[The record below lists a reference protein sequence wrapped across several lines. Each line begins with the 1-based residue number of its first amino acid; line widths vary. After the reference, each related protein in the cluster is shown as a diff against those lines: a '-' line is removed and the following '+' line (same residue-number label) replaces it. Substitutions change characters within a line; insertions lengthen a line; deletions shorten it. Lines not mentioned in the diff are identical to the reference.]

1 MNNQQT
7 ADTHNQ
13 QGYGPKNRGCGGG
26 PFSRMFSGKFGGQA
40 NGGNPWEK
48 AFRGKAF
55 PGHFDNRK
63 AANIEENDSEFKISL
78 YAAGLI
84 KSNFKISV
92 TNDVLSIA
100 YNIPESSE
108 KIENKYAY
116 QEYEPSSFERS
127 FQLNGKV
134 LTESISANYID
145 GVMIVTLPKNPDTN
159 KPAQEVNVN

>member
-1 MNNQQT
+1 MNSQQT
-7 ADTHNQ
+7 TDTHNQ
-13 QGYGPKNRGCGGG
+13 QGYGPKHRGCGGG
-26 PFSRMFSGKFGGQA
+26 PFSRMFSGKFRGQA

-48 AFRGKAF
+48 AFRG
-55 PGHFDNRK
+55 HFGNRK

-78 YAAGLI
+78 YAAGLV

-92 TNDVLSIA
+92 TNDVLTIA
-100 YNIPESSE
+100 YNVPESDE
-108 KIENKYAY
+108 KNEKKYAY

-134 LTESISANYID
+134 LTDNISASYTD
-145 GVMIVTLPKNPDTN
+145 GVMIVTLPKNPETN